1 MPDSDQI
8 ASSTGHRARLRR
20 RFAADPAALSDVELL
35 ELILTFAI
43 PRLDVAPQA
52 SALLDRFGSPAGILA
67 APYEELLEVSGI
79 GEGTALFLRALG
91 QLSHTGAGRG
101 GEPETAHA
109 PTSVTPVPVQAALFP
124 PETETPDEMSSPG
137 SAPATARNGIHTFAN
152 DESANA
158 LIFLPQAAR
167 YATLEDFRTFLN
179 ERLPYNSASTRHRR
193 ANYILDRFFRDDR
206 LDTPL
211 TYFAAHC
218 ASAEDLKPAV
228 FCHLLRAEPLAA
240 KVAEELVWPALPVGR
255 LGRED
260 IREFVLRFL
269 PDLGAASQA
278 KVLQAIFNAYTVL
291 GVGVGDG
298 AVLRFQAHP
307 GTLEGLLYVLTA
319 EFTGP
324 GMYTFEAL
332 EASPLRRWLLWDR
345 DWLRRQL
352 ANLAD
357 LGIISKVSEID
368 TLRQFTLPFDQMT
381 ALRRYFE
388 NPRRGTMALR
398 EGGEAAP

>member
-1 MPDSDQI
+1 MSP
-8 ASSTGHRARLRR
+8 RRPARCLTVS
-20 RFAADPAALSDVELL
+20 AARPAFWRH
-35 ELILTFAI
+35 LTT
-43 PRLDVAPQA
+43 
-52 SALLDRFGSPAGILA
+52 
-67 APYEELLEVSGI
+67 ELLEVSGI

-91 QLSHTGAGRG
+91 QLSHTGAGRR
-101 GEPETAHA
+101 GEPETADA

-124 PETETPDEMSSPG
+124 PEAETPDEMSSPG
-137 SAPATARNGIHTFAN
+137 SAPANAVGGRLQNARNGIHTFAN

-240 KVAEELVWPALPVGR
+240 RVAEELVWPALPVGR

-291 GVGVGDG
+291 GVGFGDG

-388 NPRRGTMALR
+388 NPRRGTLALR

>member
-1 MPDSDQI
+1 
-8 ASSTGHRARLRR
+8 
-20 RFAADPAALSDVELL
+20 
-35 ELILTFAI
+35 
-43 PRLDVAPQA
+43 
-52 SALLDRFGSPAGILA
+52 
-67 APYEELLEVSGI
+67 
-79 GEGTALFLRALG
+79 
-91 QLSHTGAGRG
+91 
-101 GEPETAHA
+101 
-109 PTSVTPVPVQAALFP
+109 
-124 PETETPDEMSSPG
+124 
-137 SAPATARNGIHTFAN
+137 
-152 DESANA
+152 
-158 LIFLPQAAR
+158 
-167 YATLEDFRTFLN
+167 
-179 ERLPYNSASTRHRR
+179 
-193 ANYILDRFFRDDR
+193 
-206 LDTPL
+206 
-211 TYFAAHC
+211 
-218 ASAEDLKPAV
+218 
-228 FCHLLRAEPLAA
+228 LLRAEPLAA
-240 KVAEELVWPALPVGR
+240 RVAEELVWPALPVGR

-398 EGGEAAP
+398 EGGEA